1 MLHKTGNLEKEGY
14 AVDIRLTPAIMPVEG
29 HAQSTEDRKNPV
41 VRAARWRGLLRST
54 PVLFVV
60 LAGVLAV
67 LLVAS
72 CVVTVQLVGA
82 RQDTHGRLLATI
94 EPLANASQ
102 NLYSA
107 LSVAD
112 AAAVTGFISGGIEPA
127 DVRERYLAA
136 LTEASDHLVI
146 AATGLTANDA
156 DSTRNLTEIGRML
169 PAYTGLIE
177 TARTNSRVGNP
188 VGSAYLAEASYMMQ
202 SVLLPAAQELQTEG
216 VAAVEATQ
224 RAAVR
229 PPWVAI
235 GLLLVTVAALVA
247 VHVLVSRKTRRT
259 LNPGLLVAIAA
270 AGSLLAWLLVAGLV
284 SSDATQRA
292 LEQGAQPLAVLTE
305 SRILAQQSRTAE
317 TLLLAERHTTSA
329 YDGTYE
335 ERITRLGDLLERY
348 GGPGT
353 SAAGAAAVDR
363 AQAARDAWINSH
375 ARTTDALER
384 GDYAAAVV
392 LVIGPGPDES
402 AAQFTALDDALS
414 TAIEESRTELRDNES
429 RASRTLS
436 GLVPA
441 AVILVVVA
449 LMGTGFG
456 LWRRIKEYQ

>member
-1 MLHKTGNLEKEGY
+1 M
-14 AVDIRLTPAIMPVEG
+14 DIRLTPTVLPVEN
-29 HAQSTEDRKNPV
+29 HNQRTEDPKNPV
-41 VRAARWRGLLRST
+41 VRAARRRGSTLQST
-54 PVLFVV
+54 PVLFAV

-82 RQDTHGRLLATI
+82 RQDTHGRLLATT

-127 DVRERYLAA
+127 EVRERYLDA
-136 LTEASDHLVI
+136 LAEASDHLVI
-146 AATGLTANDA
+146 AAAGLTADQA
-156 DSTRNLTEIGRML
+156 HSTRNLTEIGRML
-169 PAYTGLIE
+169 PVYTGLIE
-177 TARTNSRVGNP
+177 TARANSRVGNP
-188 VGSAYLAEASYMMQ
+188 VASAYLGEASYMMQ
-202 SVLLPAAQELQTEG
+202 SVLLPAAQELQSEG
-216 VAAVEATQ
+216 ISAVEATQ

-229 PPWVAI
+229 PPWPAI

-247 VHVLVSRKTRRT
+247 VHMLVSRKTRRT
-259 LNPGLLVAIAA
+259 VNLGLLVAIAA

-284 SSDATQRA
+284 SSDATERA
-292 LEQGAQPLAVLTE
+292 LEQGAEPLAVLTE

-317 TLLLAERHTTSA
+317 TLLLAQRHSTGA
-329 YDGTYE
+329 YDGTYG
-335 ERITRLGDLLERY
+335 ERITRLGELLERY
-348 GGPGT
+348 GGADPT
-353 SAAGAAAVDR
+353 EAGAEAVQR

-384 GDYAAAVV
+384 GDYEAAVV

-402 AAQFTALDDALS
+402 TAQFTTLDGALS
-414 TAIEESRTELRDNES
+414 TAIAESRTELRDNES

-441 AVILVVVA
+441 AVILVVIA
-449 LMGTGFG
+449 LTGSGIG
-456 LWRRIKEYQ
+456 LWRRIREYQ